1 MGQSKSQRE
10 RGDKVVGPLALLKGL
25 SITFKHIFVK
35 KFTVQY
41 PEEKRKL
48 PERARW
54 LHVLQR
60 HEDGLERCVGCML
73 CAAACPTEA
82 IFIVAEENTE
92 ENRVS
97 HGERYAKIWDLDLG
111 RCMFCGYCV
120 EACPEEAIVMSD
132 VYELATLRRDN
143 LILHKEDLTA
153 PRGTPPRWAWMG
165 FYRREPEKKKPIKTQ
180 LVHLKEYEDYLRGTK
195 YGENDEPQG
204 ETKKDG

>member
-1 MGQSKSQRE
+1 MGQAQDHNPK
-10 RGDKVVGPLALLKGL
+10 GGKVVSPLGLLKGL

-48 PERARW
+48 PARARW

-82 IFIVAEENTE
+82 IFIIAAENTE
-92 ENRVS
+92 EHRVS
-97 HGERYAKIWDLDLG
+97 HGDRYAKVWDLDLG

-120 EACPEEAIVMSD
+120 EACPEEAIYMSD
-132 VYELATLRRDN
+132 VYELATYKRDG
-143 LILHKEDLTA
+143 LILHKEDLIA
-153 PRGTPPRWAWMG
+153 PPGSSPKWAWSG
-165 FYRREPEKKKPIKTQ
+165 FYRKEPKEKKPLTQ
-180 LVHLKEYEDYLRGTK
+180 GLRHLKEFEEYLRGTQ
-195 YGENDEPQG
+195 YGEHEPKG
-204 ETKKDG
+204 KA